1 MLRLKHETELEV
13 TILSGNE
20 FQILTIRLVKKF
32 LSRKEP
38 TGSLANLNE
47 FPRVEEYVARTRKHE
62 QFISTRPFN
71 IL

>member
-38 TGSLANLNE
+38 SLAILNE
-47 FPRVEEYVARTRKHE
+47 L
-62 QFISTRPFN
+62 QISYFTNP
-71 IL
+71 ITTEI